1 MFNISGFGFSV
12 NLIASTTYPIG
23 VQITEFADDSD
34 PLDIPSLQIGDV
46 AMGLNGDLI
55 TWSKANPIKVTI
67 GVIPQSDDDLKLSIL
82 LAANRVGRGKQSAR
96 DQITMAVSFPDG
108 NFITLVNGVITD
120 GVPLSPVSNSG
131 RLKTRTYAF
140 AFENYVGI

>member
-34 PLDIPSLQIGDV
+34 PLDFPSLQIGDV

-55 TWSKANPIKVTI
+55 TWSKANPIKLTLS
-67 GVIPQSDDDLKLSIL
+67 VIPQSDDDLKLSIL
-82 LAANRVGRGKQSAR
+82 LSANRVGRGKQSAR
-96 DQITMAVSFPDG
+96 DTITMAVFFPDG
-108 NFITLVNGVITD
+108 NFVTLVNGVITD
-120 GVPLSPVSNSG
+120 GIPVSPVSNSG
-131 RLKTRTYAF
+131 RLKTRTYQF